1 MFPEAWQASG
11 ASKQSD
17 FRDSSIGKRLVVADR
32 MLSERED
39 LTITIFIALLLADV
53 VRDVFF
59 GRRTDNI
66 MDYVK
71 SRLQPAAERMQVSGK
86 DRDRLI
92 QMFIS
97 QGRFMQSG
105 RRRRVRPEVF
115 REKIFFYE
123 AFMLFKIYAL
133 AENNEEAIQKAMFWE
148 IGPRGRPPEAG
159 KVVTTFPQR
168 MRNQQNRRHARQG
181 RSGRRP

>member
-1 MFPEAWQASG
+1 MNTRGEMG
-11 ASKQSD
+11 VGTL
-17 FRDSSIGKRLVVADR
+17 I
-32 MLSERED
+32 
-39 LTITIFIALLLADV
+39 IFIALLLADV

-148 IGPRGRPPEAG
+148 IGPRGRPPASAG
-159 KVVTTFPQR
+159 VTSRAARSARCGRPGCGRDRGGERPSTCA
-168 MRNQQNRRHARQG
+168 RRRGCCASPPCR
-181 RSGRRP
+181 